1 LSAGVQAVPIHK
13 RLVLD
18 KRENSDNWYAR
29 LSLADGGN
37 IRRSTKTAN
46 LELAKEI
53 ALKIYYETE
62 ARIENK
68 LPASTRKFRHAAE
81 HTIKRMNEDLEAGV
95 GKSAYKD
102 YISALQVWF
111 IPYFANIDIN
121 KINLK
126 ALTEFNTWR
135 DHKHGKRFSQSGINN
150 HNAALNKV
158 LDEAELNNW
167 ITKAMRPTL
176 LNKGV
181 ATQSRGSFS
190 NKEYNQLHMA
200 LRNFHT
206 KTTSKKAAA
215 TRETLRNY
223 LLVLANTGIRHGTEA
238 LNLRWRNIDWYEQ
251 NSEKYLEFSVDGKTN
266 SRSLIGRDSLQD
278 PLLRQSQLNP
288 KLDYDNLDDLLKS
301 KSEEFV
307 FTNRLGERATVFN
320 LNRAFNTL
328 LEDLSLKVGSDDKE
342 RTLYSLRHYYATQ
355 DLSRGMSTH
364 LLAKQLGNST
374 KMLDKHYSKVSSRL
388 NADLHSG
395 RTAKKASKSN
405 DQLELTTCPFCA
417 EDIKA
422 KAIKCK
428 HCGEWLN
435 KAVNG

>member
-1 LSAGVQAVPIHK
+1 
-13 RLVLD
+13 
-18 KRENSDNWYAR
+18 
-29 LSLADGGN
+29 
-37 IRRSTKTAN
+37 
-46 LELAKEI
+46 
-53 ALKIYYETE
+53 
-62 ARIENK
+62 
-68 LPASTRKFRHAAE
+68 
-81 HTIKRMNEDLEAGV
+81 
-95 GKSAYKD
+95 
-102 YISALQVWF
+102 
-111 IPYFANIDIN
+111 
-121 KINLK
+121 
-126 ALTEFNTWR
+126 
-135 DHKHGKRFSQSGINN
+135 
-150 HNAALNKV
+150 
-158 LDEAELNNW
+158 
-167 ITKAMRPTL
+167 MRPTL
-176 LNKGV
+176 LNKGI

-190 NKEYNQLHMA
+190 NKEYNQLHIA

-206 KTTSKKAAA
+206 KTTNKKAAA

-238 LNLRWRNIDWYEQ
+238 LNLRWRNIDWYEKEG
-251 NSEKYLEFSVDGKTN
+251 EKYLEFSVDGKTN

-288 KLDYDNLDDLLKS
+288 NLDFNNLDELCNS
-301 KSEEFV
+301 KSDEFV

-374 KMLDKHYSKVSSRL
+374 KMLDQHYSKVSSRL

-395 RTAKKASKSN
+395 RKANKASAIKSES
-405 DQLELTTCPFCA
+405 DLTPCPYCA
-417 EDIKA
+417 EDIKL

-435 KAVNG
+435 KDANS